1 MVELGYTDFVADT
14 FQAFLAPA
22 KTPPDIVATL
32 ARASVEILHDPK
44 IAAQLL
50 ADGLEVVAST
60 PRRVRQAD
68 RGRDTEVARRDH
80 QGRHTAGLSRMRIT
94 AIHERAVPVRS
105 AMRNAAFDFSEMTTS
120 VVAVVTDAVRGGRPV
135 VGYAFNSTGRYACGA
150 VMRERLIPRLLSAP
164 PEELHGDDGLLDPAR
179 CAARM
184 ARREKP
190 GGDAERAVPIGTIEV
205 ALWDALAKTLD
216 RPLWH
221 VLAERFGA
229 APHGAVPVY
238 VGGGWYQPH
247 DDLAL
252 LRDEVR
258 RHLDAGYT
266 ALKIKTGGVALDD
279 DCRRLDAVLAIL
291 RDPSRLAVDANAAL
305 SPERAT
311 QYADRL
317 APYGLR
323 WFEEP
328 CSPHDHGGFARLA
341 RRYAPPLATG
351 ENLFCLQD
359 VENLLAFGGFR
370 MGHDVLQV
378 DPPQAYGIAAYAAM
392 TARLEALGGTRACIY
407 PHGGNMMSLAVVA
420 GLGLG
425 GCEAYPGVFG
435 AFGGYAEGMTVAEG
449 MLALPQW
456 PGIGFEHQPALFPL
470 MQEMTP

>member
-1 MVELGYTDFVADT
+1 
-14 FQAFLAPA
+14 
-22 KTPPDIVATL
+22 
-32 ARASVEILHDPK
+32 
-44 IAAQLL
+44 
-50 ADGLEVVAST
+50 
-60 PRRVRQAD
+60 
-68 RGRDTEVARRDH
+68 
-80 QGRHTAGLSRMRIT
+80 MRII

-150 VMRERLIPRLLSAP
+150 AMRDRFIPRLLSAP
-164 PEELHGDDGLLDPAR
+164 ADTLQDAGGLLDPAK

-184 ARREKP
+184 AQREKP
-190 GGDAERAVPIGTIEV
+190 GGEAERSVPIGTIEV
-205 ALWDALAKTLD
+205 AVWDAVAKALD

-229 APHGAVPVY
+229 GQARGSVPVY
-238 VGGGWYQPH
+238 VGGGWYQPEN
-247 DDLAL
+247 DLAAL
-252 LRDEVR
+252 QDEVR

-266 ALKIKTGGVALDD
+266 ALKIKTGGIPLDD

-291 RDPSRLAVDANAAL
+291 GDPARLAVDANAAL
-305 SPERAT
+305 PFAQAT
-311 QYADRL
+311 RYANRL

-328 CSPHDHGGFARLA
+328 CAPQDFAGFAQLA
-341 RRYAPPLATG
+341 GRYAPPLATG

-370 MGHDVLQV
+370 PGHDVLQV
-378 DPPQAYGIAAYAAM
+378 DPPQSFGIAAYAAM
-392 TARLEALGGTRACIY
+392 ADRIEALGASRGCLF
-407 PHGGNMMSLAVVA
+407 PHGGNMMSFAVVA

-435 AFGGYAEGMTVAEG
+435 AFGGYADGMAVTDG
-449 MLALPQW
+449 RLNLPQW

-470 MQEMTP
+470 MQEMTA